1 MIPNPSTGSTKPL
14 RIRFAEALGWKL
26 DDSLAHENGGIKWI
40 PPSGS
45 YLYPWHKTKE
55 DAWRYATICM
65 DPRLPDPTDANH
77 VREALMG
84 MTEEEWRSFSEKLY
98 SFLRPATTISVIEQ
112 ILKTQPSTLAEL
124 YCEVKGVK

>member
-1 MIPNPSTGSTKPL
+1 MTPKKESNTGSTKPL

-26 DDSLAHENGGIKWI
+26 EAYEQCGIKWI

-45 YLYPWHKTKE
+45 YLYPWHKTRE
-55 DAWRYATICM
+55 DAWRYATIWM
-65 DPRLPDPTDANH
+65 DPRLPDPADDNH

-84 MTEEEWRSFSEKLY
+84 MTDEEWRSFSEKLY
-98 SFLRPATTISVIEQ
+98 SLLRPATTISVIEQ

-124 YCEVKGVK
+124 YCEMKGVK